1 MFSSLVVEHIYGAC
15 GTYPFIHFKYRRL
28 ISKQDLKLLAEY
40 VFIQKE
46 SGQNSPLLIFQPKTP
61 SLSTA
66 LWHVPTDGN
75 FFFYMLTCCLTS
87 RTCLS
92 RPLIGCPLSGPHT
105 PVLVHALTAL
115 TVPPPPPTRLL
126 VAFHPAFAR
135 WSGKRPRATEG
146 TLPSLTP
153 RGPREVLHETGGP
166 Q

>member
-1 MFSSLVVEHIYGAC
+1 VFSSLVVEHIYGAC

-75 FFFYMLTCCLTS
+75 FFFSSLYVLLEAVLFSS
-87 RTCLS
+87 RS
-92 RPLIGCPLSGPHT
+92 ININW
-105 PVLVHALTAL
+105 
-115 TVPPPPPTRLL
+115 RLW
-126 VAFHPAFAR
+126 FR
-135 WSGKRPRATEG
+135 Y
-146 TLPSLTP
+146 
-153 RGPREVLHETGGP
+153 
-166 Q
+166 